1 MKRVL
6 YFYFSL
12 MAISGCLFA
21 EAQEIS
27 GLKSAMKKLDAR
39 QSGFNRKLATYKL
52 DPGGKN
58 QLKRF
63 IGTET
68 DSIQQLIVADQH
80 MAVSQKILALDCQS
94 FLLDT
99 IQASLGTRAFN
110 ISLISDSRENFI
122 PLWQLMA
129 KQRSCEA
136 VMKPFKPQTAGLMAA
151 VFRPFPQSDRLQ
163 DIADLKLMR
172 QHPQLIIPFLSS
184 SVDFYY
190 RDSLL
195 YILANT
201 LPEKI
206 PAAINE
212 SKNEELKRIIRHHP
226 DRMVKT
232 LVMLS
237 DLKDLGTYLPFLPRL
252 AEGKMSVQE
261 IEALRSQPCEYF
273 KELVDDAVVVQA
285 NSTTERKFDYQI
297 PLKKYVKEYS
307 IRFFTDIINLLHD
320 ELREKDRYFVLD
332 DLRPQDLYYIIA
344 NGEND
349 LYTSSYLYTYRK
361 LMGLVEG
368 YGADSLLRL
377 VHFDQYRKFLL
388 MAGRYN
394 TLVPFLKNMSNDQM
408 MNLLAKMMA
417 GLENAEPG
425 DLEEVINVAESFPG
439 LLNDEKLLRLAKAE
453 IQKNLYR
460 CRSLSSDQGSK
471 VYTLLSDLLNT
482 IEVQQD
488 DQGVNGILLFN
499 QYYGIPYPA
508 FTDPDGSINELAV
521 FYGDEDGQKS
531 FNSFIGQFNDVRKW
545 TVDKNTYWARIRSTA
560 ANRLTIYANLPLS
573 DENNEDEKARDSLS
587 SFLKHQGI
595 YPRILIHR
603 GHSYHMHE
611 SFIHLN
617 ANTKLV
623 IMGSC
628 GSYTE
633 IADILEKSPE
643 AQVISSKQMGSMQVN
658 EPMIGLI
665 NDKLTSQLD
674 LYWPAIWQ
682 ELGRRF
688 SSNKYL
694 DDFFKAYVPPYKN
707 IAQMA
712 INRYRQL
719 NEQ

>member
-6 YFYFSL
+6 YFCFRL
-12 MAISGCLFA
+12 LATWVCLIA

-27 GLKSAMKKLDAR
+27 GLKLAMKKLDAR
-39 QSGFNRKLATYKL
+39 QSGFNRNLATNKL

-68 DSIQQLIVADQH
+68 DSIQQLIVADQN

-110 ISLISDSRENFI
+110 IGLISDIRENFI

-151 VFRPFPQSDRLQ
+151 VFRPFPQSDQLQ
-163 DIADLKLMR
+163 DIADLKLME

-184 SVDFYY
+184 SVDFFY

-195 YILANT
+195 YILAYT

-206 PAAINE
+206 PAALNE
-212 SKNEELKRIIRHHP
+212 SKNEELKKIIRHNRN
-226 DRMVKT
+226 RMVKT

-237 DLKDLGTYLPFLPRL
+237 DRKNLGTYLPFLPRL
-252 AEGKMSVQE
+252 AESKMSVQE

-273 KELVDDAVVVQA
+273 KELVNDAVATQA
-285 NSTTERKFDYQI
+285 NSTTERKYDYRV
-297 PLKKYVKEYS
+297 PLKKYIKEYS
-307 IRFFTDIINLLHD
+307 IRFFTDIINMLHD

-361 LMGLVEG
+361 LMSMMGDQ
-368 YGADSLLRL
+368 GADSLLRL

-394 TLVPFLKNMSNDQM
+394 TLVPFLKQMNDDHM
-408 MNLLAKMMA
+408 MKLVTKMMA
-417 GLENAEPG
+417 GLENTENEN
-425 DLEEVINVAESFPG
+425 LEEAIIVAESFPG
-439 LLNDEKLLRLAKAE
+439 LLTDESLFHLVSTE
-453 IQKNLYR
+453 IRKNQSR
-460 CRSLSSDQGSK
+460 CRNLSNSHGMK
-471 VYTLLSDLLNT
+471 VYSLLSELLNT
-482 IEVQQD
+482 LRDQQVE
-488 DQGVNGILLFN
+488 QTRSSIPLFN
-499 QYYGIPYPA
+499 QYYGIPYCSFA
-508 FTDPDGSINELAV
+508 GQDGNINELAL
-521 FYGDEDGQKS
+521 FYGDDDGRQS
-531 FNSFIGQFNDVRKW
+531 FNSFISQFSDAKKW
-545 TVDKNTYWARIRSTA
+545 TVEKAAYWVRIRSTTP
-560 ANRLTIYANLPLS
+560 NQLTIYANLPLP

-587 SFLKHQGI
+587 SFLKHRGI
-595 YPRILIHR
+595 FPRILIHR
-603 GHSYHMHE
+603 GHSYHNHE
-611 SFIHLN
+611 SFNHLN

-633 IADILEKSPE
+633 INDILEKSPG
-643 AQVISSKQMGSMQVN
+643 AQVISSKQMGTMSVN
-658 EPMIGLI
+658 EPLIGII
-665 NDKLTSQLD
+665 NDKLTSGYD
-674 LYWPAIWQ
+674 LEWPAIWHDL
-682 ELGRRF
+682 ERRF
-688 SSNKYL
+688 INNKTQY
-694 DDFFKAYVPPYKN
+694 DYFKAYVPPYKN
-707 IAQMA
+707 IALMA
-712 INRYRQL
+712 IARYKQL
-719 NEQ
+719 ND